1 MLAVAVVEHIQL
13 EQVVQVVQVE
23 VVMVKAVQLL
33 RHNLL
38 ELQTQ
43 AAAVAQLGNR
53 LRVATAVQASSSSK
67 SQPMVSEAQAT

>member
-23 VVMVKAVQLL
+23 VVMVKAVHLTQQPS
-33 RHNLL
+33 L

-43 AAAVAQLGNR
+43 AAVVAQLGNR
-53 LRVATAVQASSSSK
+53 LRVATAVPESSSSK